1 MMYKAEVIETM
12 RLASIQTFRNVCVER
27 SKWIERGNVFMIQP
41 LEYEQY
47 RSPGQRKPEKVRI
60 LEIYPDVVMVEVLGY
75 AHTIKTTYQRKEFL
89 GFGCKVKLL
98 HEEKAV

>member
-1 MMYKAEVIETM
+1 MYKAEVLEAM
-12 RLASIQTFRNVCVER
+12 RLASIQTFRSVCEER

-47 RSPGQRKPEKVRI
+47 RSPGQKKPERVRI

-75 AHTIKTTYQRKEFL
+75 AHNVRTTYQRKEFL
-89 GFGCKVKLL
+89 GFGCRVMLL
-98 HEEKAV
+98 SSESAVV